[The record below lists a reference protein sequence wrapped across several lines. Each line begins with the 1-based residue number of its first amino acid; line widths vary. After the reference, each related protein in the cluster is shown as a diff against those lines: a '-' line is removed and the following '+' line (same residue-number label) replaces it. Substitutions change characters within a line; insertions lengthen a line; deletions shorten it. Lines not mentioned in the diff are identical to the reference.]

1 MEIATVYSIGHSTM
15 PVQKLIDILK
25 AHSVTLLVDIRR
37 IPKSGHNPQFNSD
50 SLESSLKRAGLG
62 YINLKQ
68 LGGLRR
74 PSKNSENTGWRN
86 PSFRGYADYMQTE
99 QFKAGL
105 DRLIALSKK
114 NTTAMMCAEGN
125 PFRCHRSLVADALTV
140 RGIRA
145 IDISSTRP
153 GRLHSLTPFARV
165 AGESIRYV
173 E

>member
-86 PSFRGYADYMQTE
+86 PSF
-99 QFKAGL
+99 KAGL